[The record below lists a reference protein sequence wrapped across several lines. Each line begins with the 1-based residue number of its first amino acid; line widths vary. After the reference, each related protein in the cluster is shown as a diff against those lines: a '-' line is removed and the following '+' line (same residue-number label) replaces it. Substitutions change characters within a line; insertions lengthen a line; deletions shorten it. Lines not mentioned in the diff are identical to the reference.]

1 MYTSNTHLT
10 GNKVEDYELTRNR
23 DHSTTYGASL
33 GGAIIKNKLFFFV
46 NGEYQDNVQAGPS
59 GIARSGANDEWST
72 NGIVHRPFENTTTVG
87 DRTFVGM
94 NNISQY
100 LSEKMCIRDSKM
112 VMKNTIL
119 KIWVD
124 PGTSATTG

>member
-1 MYTSNTHLT
+1 M
-10 GNKVEDYELTRNR
+10 
-23 DHSTTYGASL
+23 
-33 GGAIIKNKLFFFV
+33 

-100 LSEKMCIRDSKM
+100 LSENTTTIRD
-112 VMKNTIL
+112 VIRDIL
-119 KIWVD
+119 WKPLLTRSWAVWT
-124 PGTSATTG
+124 GTSTTTTRLISVSPIPIPSILPTLPLPPPV

>member
-1 MYTSNTHLT
+1 M
-10 GNKVEDYELTRNR
+10 
-23 DHSTTYGASL
+23 
-33 GGAIIKNKLFFFV
+33 

-87 DRTFVGM
+87 GRTFVGM

-100 LSEKMCIRDSKM
+100 LSENTTIIRDVIKDTLWKLLLIRSWG
-112 VMKNTIL
+112 V
-119 KIWVD
+119 
-124 PGTSATTG
+124 

>member
-1 MYTSNTHLT
+1 M
-10 GNKVEDYELTRNR
+10 R
-23 DHSTTYGASL
+23 SL
-33 GGAIIKNKLFFFV
+33 KQLFFFV

-100 LSEKMCIRDSKM
+100 LSEKY
-112 VMKNTIL
+112 NYN
-119 KIWVD
+119 
-124 PGTSATTG
+124 PGTLSGIFSGNPFLQDHGPSGLEHQQQQ